1 MMADYKNTPLELDG
15 RLPKELYKIVEDKW
29 HLCLKVEKE
38 MRESSLA
45 SLLPN
50 LTKRQIVSAVKRNNN
65 RFTPK
70 YRAFSILQ
78 NKIEEVMQ
86 ESTRLWKIVYKKVED
101 VFEEEYEA
109 EASAKLEQRR
119 EKEAEKRTKEKGE
132 EEKIIEE
139 EKEKEEINK
148 GDELE

>member
-1 MMADYKNTPLELDG
+1 MAQFKYTPLELDG
-15 RLPKELYKIVEDKW
+15 KLPKELSKIVEDKW
-29 HLCLKVEKE
+29 HFCLMMEKE
-38 MRESSLA
+38 MRESTLA
-45 SLLPN
+45 SVLPD
-50 LTKRQIVSAVKRNNN
+50 LTKEKISNAVKRHNK

-70 YRAFSILQ
+70 YRAFFILQ

-109 EASAKLEQRR
+109 EASAKLEKRR
-119 EKEAEKRTKEKGE
+119 EKEAEKRTEEKGE
-132 EEKIIEE
+132 EEKIMEE
-139 EKEKEEINK
+139 EKENEEINE